1 MGHILMSGKKQE
13 RGYTIPP
20 KPKPPISEK

>member
-1 MGHILMSGKKQE
+1 MEHIMSGKKQE